1 MPNVDDNVHFTEV
14 GMVGMVTF
22 NMIALFFQIMG
33 IYPLLVVVSS
43 VHSAL
48 GHSCRLKQEN
58 KKKQMTC
65 CNILHAHTNA
75 Y

>member
-1 MPNVDDNVHFTEV
+1 MPNVDDNVHFTEL

-33 IYPLLVVVSS
+33 IYPLLVFVSS

-48 GHSCRLKQEN
+48 GNSCQLKQDN
-58 KKKQMTC
+58 KKKQTIC
-65 CNILHAHTNA
+65 CNVLHAHTNA
-75 Y
+75 